1 MERAEAIEVPWRQRH
16 DRPLR
21 SSSAD
26 SASEVSVVMDRAE
39 AIATIWGLHYSHV
52 FEFCVGPEE
61 AREAEKETRA
71 ALLALGVAE
80 SEL

>member
-1 MERAEAIEVPWRQRH
+1 MERAEAVEVPWRQRH

-21 SSSAD
+21 STAD
-26 SASEVSVVMDRAE
+26 AVSETFVVMDRAE

-52 FEFCVGPEE
+52 NEFCVGPEE
-61 AREAEKETRA
+61 TREAEADTRA